1 MKTEPRIDPLF
12 KLTNKKAIV
21 VDELL
26 DGRTKG
32 LIDEPEEQGYI
43 GAKYFIYQPNV
54 RHLPSLTP
62 FNNCTVVRSQWEK
75 PRKDCS
81 FKNSHILSATTLT
94 AKTSGKDQ
102 CQGQGR
108 R

>member
-32 LIDEPEEQGYI
+32 LIDEPEEEQGYI
-43 GAKYFIYQPNV
+43 KAILFTNPMSDTS
-54 RHLPSLTP
+54 PT
-62 FNNCTVVRSQWEK
+62 
-75 PRKDCS
+75 
-81 FKNSHILSATTLT
+81 SHHSTTAL
-94 AKTSGKDQ
+94 
-102 CQGQGR
+102 
-108 R
+108 

>member
-32 LIDEPEEQGYI
+32 LIDEPEEEQGYT
-43 GAKYFIYQPNV
+43 GCFI
-54 RHLPSLTP
+54 SLVP
-62 FNNCTVVRSQWEK
+62 PLKV
-75 PRKDCS
+75 
-81 FKNSHILSATTLT
+81 LSV
-94 AKTSGKDQ
+94 S
-102 CQGQGR
+102 R
-108 R
+108 